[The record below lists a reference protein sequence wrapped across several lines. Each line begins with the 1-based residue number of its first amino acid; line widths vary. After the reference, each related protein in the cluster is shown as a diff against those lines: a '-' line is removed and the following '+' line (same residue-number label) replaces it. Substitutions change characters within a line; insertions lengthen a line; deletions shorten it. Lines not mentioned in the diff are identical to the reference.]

1 MTLFL
6 IHHNTSNQALCLRM
20 DDGLLHALFVVILQK
35 NQGGGMCDAKD
46 EYLCDVWINGLCHKI
61 SSLLI
66 HKEQLKSM
74 NWNMKLWQVLKTILM
89 SEYSILIKFL
99 NSLVIA

>member
-46 EYLCDVWINGLCHKI
+46 EYLCDV
-61 SSLLI
+61 
-66 HKEQLKSM
+66 
-74 NWNMKLWQVLKTILM
+74 
-89 SEYSILIKFL
+89 
-99 NSLVIA
+99 